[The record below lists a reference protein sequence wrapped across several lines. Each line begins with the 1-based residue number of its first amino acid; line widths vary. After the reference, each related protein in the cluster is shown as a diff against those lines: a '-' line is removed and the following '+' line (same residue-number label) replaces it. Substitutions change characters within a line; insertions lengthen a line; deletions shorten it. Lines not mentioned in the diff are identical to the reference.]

1 MKKLFYSLFVAAALV
16 SCSSEAEVVTKEVET
31 DLTYTATIE
40 AVAGHN
46 QTWEEGAAFSLF
58 RSITNEKFVYG
69 VDGFT
74 KDDTLQPKEPFENLY
89 GVYPYKGAS
98 RATATGEIKMELPA
112 EYTYV
117 EGTYDFVHN
126 PMIATAAADATEL
139 DFKNLCGY
147 AVVKIYGS
155 AAIHSVAISG
165 ANGEYMS
172 GTILAGIEDGTPS
185 FRFSALMG
193 ESVAVK
199 VAGEKQ
205 GEVLAHKVIGETE
218 ETATEFYITVPP
230 TTFENGYSITVI
242 DSYGNKR
249 KKNFKVDE
257 ENPAVTINRGEVTEV
272 ACFELKEKLPTK
284 TILDVQ
290 FNTDGTATDAGIYG
304 LDVQLMGETTPNTF
318 VYKHKKFKA
327 NNIARFHN
335 VRINND
341 ITKHSYYKVDYS
353 QNEEMMETI
362 ADGFALE
369 VVTLAT
375 CANWDWWLSPV
386 ATDAYRFLLQGG
398 KNNYDWKFSHNNSGG
413 WFTNGTLINATYEFD
428 KYHHNVYMYD
438 ADNQWIQVYHN
449 GVLLGMVENVTEF
462 NPGQL
467 LTIGGYGDVN
477 DNCYMQWNGEVALVK
492 MYDQIL
498 EPAEVAE
505 KFKDLKLPEASE
517 APAATYSAPLVDFKW
532 NADGS
537 ATNAGTQTD
546 LTVNSVP
553 AAHTVMMNVDGFG
566 NIVKFDLQ
574 SGNNNWNT
582 EGFWNIDYSANEEF
596 KNKLKDGF
604 TFEFVC
610 VADKNPGD
618 YYCRA
623 AATDTFGC
631 HLRCTGGGG
640 QHFWQAYF
648 NGNNE
653 VWWNLGN
660 TTNGYENIC
669 VLDTGKV
676 MESFGHMVCVYNPET
691 RMYYTYYNGHGNA
704 GFGGVGEFN
713 VGNFVGVPGMPG
725 NPGGMQH
732 GWVGKVAIARIYDE
746 PFNVEQI
753 LARYNDLKPVI
764 EKLNTTIGQ

>member
-1 MKKLFYSLFVAAALV
+1 MKKFLYSLLAVATLV
-16 SCSSEAEVVTKEVET
+16 SCGGDEGPEVEVVPEGPE
-31 DLTYTATIE
+31 TIE
-40 AVAGHN
+40 ASNFTIEATEGLSFA
-46 QTWEEGAAFSLF
+46 WENESKVSVF
-58 RSITNEKFVYG
+58 RSNTNEKFVYDAEQSVFVKSDQLKAG
-69 VDGFT
+69 EALDYV
-74 KDDTLQPKEPFENLY
+74 Y
-89 GVYPYKGAS
+89 GVHPYKGTNRVQS
-98 RATATGEIKMELPA
+98 GKVKTELIA
-112 EYTYV
+112 EQTYV
-117 EGTYDFVHN
+117 ENGVCFEEN
-126 PMIATAAADATEL
+126 PMVAVSTGADSKEL
-139 DFKNLCGY
+139 EFKNLCGY
-147 AVVKIYGS
+147 GVVKLYGT
-155 AAIHSVAISG
+155 AAVKKVAIQG
-165 ANGEYMS
+165 INKEDLA
-172 GTILAGIEDGTPS
+172 GTILAKVGEEPTVS
-185 FRFSALMG
+185 FQALQQALVG
-193 ESVAVK
+193 VASEE
-199 VAGEKQ
+199 AII
-205 GEVLAHKVIGETE
+205 LGETE
-218 ETATEFYITVPP
+218 EDATAFYITLPP
-230 TTFENGYSITVI
+230 VTFEAGYTIVIT
-242 DSYGNKR
+242 DSYGNVR

-257 ENPAVTINRGEVTEV
+257 ENPAVTINRNEVTEI
-272 ACFELKEKLPTK
+272 CTFELKEKLPTK

-290 FNTDGTATDAGIYG
+290 FNEDGTATDEGIYG

-318 VYKHKKFKA
+318 VYKHKKFKE

-341 ITKHSYYKVDYS
+341 VTKHSYYKVDYS
-353 QNEEMMETI
+353 QNVEMMETI

-398 KNNYDWKFSHNNSGG
+398 KDNYTWKFSHNNGGG
-413 WFTNGTLINATYEFD
+413 WFTNGTKINTTYEFN

-438 ADNQWIQVYHN
+438 ADNMQIQVWHN
-449 GVLLGMVENVTEF
+449 GELLGMVENVAEF

-477 DNCYMQWNGEVALVK
+477 DNCYMQWNGEVALVR
-492 MYDQIL
+492 MYDQVL
-498 EPAEVAE
+498 EPGEIAD

-517 APAATYSAPLVDFKW
+517 APAATYGAPLVDFKW
-532 NADGS
+532 NADGT

-546 LTVNSVP
+546 LEVTSKP

-566 NIVKFDLQ
+566 NIVKFALEE
-574 SGNNNWNT
+574 GNNNWNK
-582 EGFWNIDYSANEEF
+582 EGFWEIDYSANEEF
-596 KNKLKDGF
+596 KNKMKDGF

-631 HLRCTGGGG
+631 HLRCAPGAPS
-640 QHFWQAYF
+640 HYWQAYF

-653 VWWNLGN
+653 VWHHLGN
-660 TTNGYENIC
+660 TTDGYQNIL
-669 VLDTGKV
+669 VKETGKV
-676 MESFGHMVCVYNPET
+676 MESFVHMVCVYNPET
-691 RMYYTYYNGHGNA
+691 KMYYTYYNGHGNA

-713 VGNFVGVPGMPG
+713 VGNFVGVPCMPG

-753 LARYNDLKPVI
+753 LARYNDLQPVI
-764 EKLNTTIGQ
+764 EKLNATIGQ